1 MLPII
6 IVSDNQ
12 EYQKNFLANF
22 LENENIPKINIQN
35 IISEK
40 AFSITDVRNI
50 KKTIFLKT
58 FNSNK
63 KAVIIYNFNLA
74 SKEAQ
79 NSMLKILEEPPAD
92 TQIILLSENENLLPT
107 IISRCKIIKL
117 HQNQLI
123 DKEILPQFKI
133 LLQKNRGE
141 KFYFAQEISKDKK
154 TLLDWINNL
163 SRILTAEIRNKED
176 KEKLKEYYSLL
187 KQLNTSYYQIYN
199 SNISSRFVIENL
211 FLETEGVIL

>member
-6 IVSDNQ
+6 IISQSQ
-12 EYQKNFLANF
+12 EDQNNFLANF
-22 LENENIPKINIQN
+22 LKTENIPKINTQN

-58 FNSNK
+58 FSGNK

-74 SKEAQ
+74 SIEAQ
-79 NSMLKILEEPPAD
+79 NSMLKILEEPPTD

-107 IISRCKIIKL
+107 IISRCKVIKL
-117 HQNQLI
+117 QQDQLI
-123 DKEILPQFKI
+123 NKEILPQFKI
-133 LLQKNRGE
+133 LMQKNRSE

-154 TLLDWINNL
+154 ILLSWINNL
-163 SRILTAEIRNKED
+163 SQTLTAEIRNKEN
-176 KEKLKEYYSLL
+176 KEKLKKYYYLL

-199 SNISSRFVIENL
+199 SNVSPRFVMENL